1 MTTTLLPV
9 ANNIRKNRFN
19 SKKLESSI
27 PTPLLPVPGQ
37 KDATYKTALELVA
50 RIDENLTTDRRHY
63 WTRAGELLQTLDQ
76 VVVAILSD
84 ELLELQ

>member
-19 SKKLESSI
+19 SKKLESST

-63 WTRAGELLQTLDQ
+63 WTRAGALLTTLDQ
-76 VVVAILSD
+76 VIQAIIDNS
-84 ELLELQ
+84 LEV